1 MEPENLRSYECTM
14 ADTQDTCSDT
24 VSLRSCDVDACH
36 SAPIVT
42 LVTLYLLVWIRR
54 KNTVTRCASP
64 VYDITDP
71 TVRANGCPA
80 DMLSVTLTRQF
91 VIVHEKRLQLSVCNR
106 LINVTHSCISTRV
119 CTELRHSS
127 TEANNMAMERRPTQ
141 MHMGPED
148 RSIRTGSL

>member
-1 MEPENLRSYECTM
+1 MEPENIRSYEYSM
-14 ADTQDTCSDT
+14 ADTRDDDT
-24 VSLRSCDVDACH
+24 VSLWSWDVDACH

-80 DMLSVTLTRQF
+80 DMLSVTFTRQF
-91 VIVHEKRLQLSVCNR
+91 VIGHKKGCNFQFASV
-106 LINVTHSCISTRV
+106 S
-119 CTELRHSS
+119 
-127 TEANNMAMERRPTQ
+127 
-141 MHMGPED
+141 
-148 RSIRTGSL
+148 